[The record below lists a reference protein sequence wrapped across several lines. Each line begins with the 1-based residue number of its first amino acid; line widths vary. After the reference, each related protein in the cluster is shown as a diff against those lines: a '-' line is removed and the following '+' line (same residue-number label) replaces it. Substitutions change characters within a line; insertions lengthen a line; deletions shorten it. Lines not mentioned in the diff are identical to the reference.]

1 MLEIYLDQ
9 CIALR
14 YVSDVAYFSF
24 STEYFYSHFNSPDLT
39 FLNSSPFEELTGIFR
54 VVRDAA
60 KAKASLTH
68 SQPNLIADL
77 DVIKSLIPSNN
88 ISISSRGIYSRVS
101 DTAYVVGRST
111 SLITNI
117 TQNGYPELYHILY
130 YLPGFPE
137 LCANFYFNYA
147 PDHYIA

>member
-39 FLNSSPFEELTGIFR
+39 FLNSSPFEEQTGIFK
-54 VVRDAA
+54 VVRDAV
-60 KAKASLTH
+60 KAKASLIH
-68 SQPNLIADL
+68 SAPNLIADL
-77 DVIKSLIPSNN
+77 DVIKSLIPANN
-88 ISISSRGIYSRVS
+88 ISISSRGIYSSVS
-101 DTAYVVGRST
+101 DAAYVVGRST
-111 SLITNI
+111 SLIINI
-117 TQNGYPELYHILY
+117 TQNGHPELYHILY
-130 YLPGFPE
+130 YLPGYPE
-137 LCANFYFNYA
+137 LFANFNFNYA